1 MQNVERFPNE
11 HHYAAQVTDGIDPV
25 RHENCYAWDNENKK
39 EHGADHVRL
48 IFPGSRLSVD
58 VA

>member
-48 IFPGSRLSVD
+48 HWRK
-58 VA
+58 